1 VRDWGGFL
9 RFLQFA
15 ATGSGQVL
23 NYAAVSQES
32 GVSQPTVKSYYQLLE
47 DMFVAFRVPAWTRS
61 QRKNLLS
68 TPRFF
73 LFDMGVRHAAV
84 GIFPSADIARANP
97 GPFFE
102 QWVGIELCKRLQYL
116 DAGRLFYLR
125 SKTGAEIAR
134 ARHVERPGALHQLKR
149 ARGGRC
155 AARASAGSG

>member
-1 VRDWGGFL
+1 
-9 RFLQFA
+9 
-15 ATGSGQVL
+15 
-23 NYAAVSQES
+23 VSQES

-84 GIFPSADIARANP
+84 GIFPSADIVRANP